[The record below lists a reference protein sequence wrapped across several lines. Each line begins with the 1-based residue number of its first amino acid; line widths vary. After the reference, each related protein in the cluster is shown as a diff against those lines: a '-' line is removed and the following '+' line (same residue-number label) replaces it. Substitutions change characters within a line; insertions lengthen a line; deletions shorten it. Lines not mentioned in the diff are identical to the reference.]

1 LNFRLWW
8 VPWFGCREEVLG
20 PYQIQAGGPLP
31 PRPVFSPLVLKQPP
45 VPCSLWGTPLSL
57 LLPPIPGSYQGA
69 HTSLLC
75 GECLQG
81 DPAATYASIFPIGMG
96 MPAAETELLS
106 QQQQQQQQQQ
116 HQVGRDPQNRNAI
129 FAKSDL
135 LAQET
140 EKPASRDNLNHGYC
154 RSCWLLGTQ
163 NGGNWGQTLPILDTS
178 ETSWTDAELAHYS
191 TDDFRMFAFKVKEVW
206 RRQRRSV

>member
-1 LNFRLWW
+1 
-8 VPWFGCREEVLG
+8 
-20 PYQIQAGGPLP
+20 
-31 PRPVFSPLVLKQPP
+31 
-45 VPCSLWGTPLSL
+45 
-57 LLPPIPGSYQGA
+57 
-69 HTSLLC
+69 
-75 GECLQG
+75 
-81 DPAATYASIFPIGMG
+81 MG

-140 EKPASRDNLNHGYC
+140 EKPASR
-154 RSCWLLGTQ
+154 
-163 NGGNWGQTLPILDTS
+163 
-178 ETSWTDAELAHYS
+178 
-191 TDDFRMFAFKVKEVW
+191 MFAFKVKEVW